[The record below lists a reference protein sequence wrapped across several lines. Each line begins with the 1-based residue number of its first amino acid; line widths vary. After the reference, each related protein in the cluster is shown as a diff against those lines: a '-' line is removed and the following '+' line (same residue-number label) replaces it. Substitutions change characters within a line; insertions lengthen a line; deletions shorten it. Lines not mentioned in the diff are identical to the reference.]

1 MVSSLGTV
9 TLEVGTYG
17 YDVTSEM
24 LDLWSEG
31 DDLNQSANGHPGLL
45 QALNFISVISTW
57 NYKSYMGSSW
67 P

>member
-1 MVSSLGTV
+1 M
-9 TLEVGTYG
+9 

-24 LDLWSEG
+24 LGLWSEG
-31 DDLNQSANGHPGLL
+31 DDLNQSVDEHPGLR
-45 QALNFISVISTW
+45 QALNLMSVISTW